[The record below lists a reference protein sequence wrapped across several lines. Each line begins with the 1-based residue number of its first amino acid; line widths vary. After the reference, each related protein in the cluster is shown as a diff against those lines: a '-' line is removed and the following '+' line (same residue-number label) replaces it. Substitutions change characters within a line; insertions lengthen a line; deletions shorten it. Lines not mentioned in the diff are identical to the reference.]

1 MFKNK
6 REREKK
12 KTVIGQVLDLLFR
25 GYHFESYKSQSH
37 WKFTWLLTS
46 GLVRLIEMRA
56 S

>member
-6 REREKK
+6 KKREKK
-12 KTVIGQVLDLLFR
+12 KTVTGQVLDLLFR
-25 GYHFESYKSQSH
+25 GYQFESHKPQSH

-46 GLVRLIEMRA
+46 GLVRLIEVRA